1 VHIPL
6 HAKVDDTIPASDL
19 FPHST
24 EAPIVSILNTQ
35 N

>member
-1 VHIPL
+1 MVGL
-6 HAKVDDTIPASDL
+6 VATKVEGTIPTLDVFL
-19 FPHST
+19 HPT